1 MAAKKIR
8 LVDDLDIK
16 KVSDV
21 EMPHAEPTVSQTA
34 IPTNEIEEVKKL
46 LHAMD
51 WKLWE
56 MYQIAKKFQEYFEI
70 K

>member
-1 MAAKKIR
+1 MPAKKIR
-8 LVDDLDIK
+8 LIDDLDLDIQESK
-16 KVSDV
+16 DTETSDSQ
-21 EMPHAEPTVSQTA
+21 VSQG
-34 IPTNEIEEVKKL
+34 EIAEVKKL
-46 LHAMD
+46 LQAID

>member
-1 MAAKKIR
+1 MPAKKIR
-8 LVDDLDIK
+8 LIDDLDIK
-16 KVSDV
+16 ESKDTDTDTSDS
-21 EMPHAEPTVSQTA
+21 EVSQG
-34 IPTNEIEEVKKL
+34 EIAEVKKL
-46 LHAMD
+46 LQAID

>member
-1 MAAKKIR
+1 MPAKKIR
-8 LVDDLDIK
+8 LVDDLDLNTDTNT
-16 KVSDV
+16 SDS
-21 EMPHAEPTVSQTA
+21 EVSQG
-34 IPTNEIEEVKKL
+34 EIAEVKKL
-46 LHAMD
+46 LQAID

>member
-16 KVSDV
+16 KDSDV
-21 EMPHAEPTVSQTA
+21 EMPHAEPTVSKT
-34 IPTNEIEEVKKL
+34 EIEEVKKL